1 MGLPVLRQ
9 QVDKWPPLPMKKP
22 LLSQLSHVSVVVDL
36 LMLLLILSCCLILP
50 YNMMLIQG

>member
-36 LMLLLILSCCLILP
+36 HMLLLILS
-50 YNMMLIQG
+50 